1 MQTMKKPMLAR
12 SGRALLVVGV
22 HVVVIYIIAT
32 SMGIVKLPSLA
43 EPMEAT
49 IIETPQEETK
59 PVEMVK
65 PDMVDP
71 TLDVPEPDTLP
82 VPEVEVPVDVVSDAA
97 MATAPAEAV
106 EATELAVSNRV
117 APVYPAVSRRNG
129 EQGIATFRI
138 LVDEKGKPLE
148 VTVLKSSGF
157 SRLDDAAK
165 QAIRKW
171 TFVPPS
177 RNGAP
182 VRSYSRVQVRFEL
195 NAG

>member
-1 MQTMKKPMLAR
+1 MQTVNSLTLGRGA
-12 SGRALLVVGV
+12 RALVVIGAHVLVV
-22 HVVVIYIIAT
+22 YLIAT
-32 SMGIVKLPSLA
+32 SLGIIEMPKLA
-43 EPMEAT
+43 QTMEAT

-65 PDMVDP
+65 PDLVDP
-71 TLDVPEPDTLP
+71 TLDVPEPETLP
-82 VPEVEVPVDVVSDAA
+82 IPEVEVPVDVVSDAA
-97 MATAPAEAV
+97 MATSPAEAV

-117 APVYPAVSRRNG
+117 APVYPAMSRRLG
-129 EQGIATFRI
+129 EQGVATFRI

-148 VTVLKSSGF
+148 VSVLKSSGF
-157 SRLDDAAK
+157 PRLDDAAA

-171 TFVPPS
+171 KFVPPT
-177 RNGAP
+177 RDGAP